1 MHVDSSQEALP
12 LDASSS
18 ASPSVVMTD
27 IPKELKNLR
36 YNQDLTQQEA
46 AEMCGVSVGTWQ
58 SWEQGRHAPS
68 AGKMDHVR
76 STLDP
81 RNKSVSKHVEK
92 DGGKQTTLPLLSVSA
107 EAGTSSNLWKTAIK
121 SYMSVDRSVISTE
134 TGADPDRLAVVP
146 VSGDSMEPTI
156 NAGDRMV
163 VVRRGRKPS
172 IIEGCVY
179 VWRSSRR
186 GVILKR
192 ASWQDSDTLILTSD
206 NQRYSDIH
214 LDWESQEAW
223 ECLGQVVRVM
233 SAV

>member
-1 MHVDSSQEALP
+1 
-12 LDASSS
+12 
-18 ASPSVVMTD
+18 MTD
-27 IPKELKNLR
+27 IPRELKNLR
-36 YNQDLTQQEA
+36 YDQDLTQKQA
-46 AEMCGVSVGTWQ
+46 AEKCGVSVGTWQ
-58 SWEQGRHAPS
+58 SWEQGRHTPNAE
-68 AGKMDHVR
+68 KLDHVR
-76 STLDP
+76 STLGS
-81 RNKSVSKHVEK
+81 RNKDVRKHVQN
-92 DGGKQTTLPLLSVSA
+92 DGGTQTTLPLLSVSA
-107 EAGTSSNLWKTAIK
+107 EAGSSSNLWQTAIK

-156 NAGDRMV
+156 SAGDRVV
-163 VVRRGRKPS
+163 VVRRGANPS

-192 ASWQDSDTLILTSD
+192 ADWRDSNTLVLSSD
-206 NQRYSDIH
+206 NDRYSDIE
-214 LDWESQEAW
+214 LDWDNQEAW

>member
-1 MHVDSSQEALP
+1 
-12 LDASSS
+12 
-18 ASPSVVMTD
+18 MTD
-27 IPKELKNLR
+27 IPKELKDLR
-36 YNQDLTQQEA
+36 YDRDLTQKEA

-58 SWEQGRHAPS
+58 SWEQGRHTPS
-68 AGKMDHVR
+68 AKKIDHVR
-76 STLDP
+76 STLNP
-81 RNKSVSKHVEK
+81 RNNDEKTHVKK
-92 DGGKQTTLPLLSVSA
+92 DGGTQATLPLLSVSA
-107 EAGTSSNLWKTAIK
+107 EAGGSSNLWQTAIK

-156 NAGDRMV
+156 TAGDRVV

-192 ASWQDSDTLILTSD
+192 ANWKNSDTLILTSD
-206 NQRYSDIH
+206 NSRYSDIE
-214 LDWESQEAW
+214 LNWEGQESW

>member
-1 MHVDSSQEALP
+1 
-12 LDASSS
+12 
-18 ASPSVVMTD
+18 MTE
-27 IPKELKNLR
+27 IAKELKRLR
-36 YNQDLTQQEA
+36 NELDLNQEQA
-46 AEMCGVSVGTWQ
+46 AERCDVSVGTWQ
-58 SWEQGRHAPS
+58 SWEQGRHTPS
-68 AGKMDHVR
+68 AAKMDHVR
-76 STLDP
+76 ATLNA
-81 RNKSVSKHVEK
+81 RNKDVSEHVHK
-92 DGGKQTTLPLLSVSA
+92 DGGTQTTLPLLSVSA
-107 EAGTSSNLWKTAIK
+107 EAGSSSNLWQTAIK

-156 NAGDRMV
+156 SAGDRVV
-163 VVRRGRKPS
+163 VVRRGATPS

-192 ASWQDSDTLILTSD
+192 ADWRDSNTLVLSSD
-206 NQRYSDIH
+206 NDRYSDIE
-214 LDWESQEAW
+214 LDWDNQEAW

>member
-12 LDASSS
+12 LDAPSS

-134 TGADPDRLAVVP
+134 TGADPGRLAVVP
-146 VSGDSMEPTI
+146 VSGNSMEPTI
-156 NAGDRMV
+156 SAGDRVV
-163 VVRRGRKPS
+163 VVRRGRDPA
-172 IIEGCVY
+172 IIEGSVY

-192 ASWQDSDTLILTSD
+192 ASWEDSTTLILMSD
-206 NQRYSDIH
+206 NDRYSDIR
-214 LDWESQEAW
+214 LDWETQEAW

>member
-1 MHVDSSQEALP
+1 
-12 LDASSS
+12 
-18 ASPSVVMTD
+18 MTD
-27 IPKELKNLR
+27 IPRELKNLR
-36 YNQDLTQQEA
+36 YDQDLTQKQA
-46 AEMCGVSVGTWQ
+46 AEKCGVSVGTWQ
-58 SWEQGRHAPS
+58 SWEQGRHTPNAE
-68 AGKMDHVR
+68 KLDHVR
-76 STLDP
+76 STLGS
-81 RNKSVSKHVEK
+81 RNNNVRKHVQNDE
-92 DGGKQTTLPLLSVSA
+92 GTQTTLPLLSVSA
-107 EAGTSSNLWKTAIK
+107 EAGSSSNLWQTAIK

-156 NAGDRMV
+156 SAGDRVV
-163 VVRRGRKPS
+163 VVRRGRNPS

-192 ASWQDSDTLILTSD
+192 ADWRDSNTLVLSSD
-206 NQRYSDIH
+206 NDRYSDIE
-214 LDWESQEAW
+214 LDWDNQEAW

>member
-1 MHVDSSQEALP
+1 
-12 LDASSS
+12 
-18 ASPSVVMTD
+18 MTD

-36 YNQDLTQQEA
+36 YDQDLTQKQA
-46 AEMCGVSVGTWQ
+46 AEKCGVSVGTWQ
-58 SWEQGRHAPS
+58 SWEQGRHTPNAE
-68 AGKMDHVR
+68 KLDHVR
-76 STLDP
+76 STIGS
-81 RNKSVSKHVEK
+81 RNNDVRKRVQK
-92 DGGKQTTLPLLSVSA
+92 DGGTQTTLPLLSVSA
-107 EAGTSSNLWKTAIK
+107 EAGSSSNLWQTAIK

-156 NAGDRMV
+156 SAGDRVV
-163 VVRRGRKPS
+163 VVRRGRNPS

-192 ASWQDSDTLILTSD
+192 ADWRDSNTLVLSSD
-206 NQRYSDIH
+206 NDRYSDIE
-214 LDWESQEAW
+214 LDWDNQEAW